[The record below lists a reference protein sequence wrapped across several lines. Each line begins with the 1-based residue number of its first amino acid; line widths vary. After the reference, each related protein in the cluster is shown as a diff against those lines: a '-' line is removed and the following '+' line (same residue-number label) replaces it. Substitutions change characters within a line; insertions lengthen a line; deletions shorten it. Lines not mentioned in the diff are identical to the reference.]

1 MKRLAGLPVMRRC
14 FASVGLCGVMLLAG
28 CTQIVQ
34 AGKDGETL
42 DAGVHDAMTRGDW
55 KSVYASADAEMKSDT
70 SEEKFGALFG
80 AIAKKL
86 GHPVSSKQ
94 TSWNLNKTTSGTYL
108 RSVCETQFSNNA
120 SGTETFSW
128 RMTDG
133 KYRLYS
139 YNIQS
144 DELITR

>member
-1 MKRLAGLPVMRRC
+1 VKSGRSAIGKWC
-14 FASVGLCGVMLLAG
+14 ACVGLCGVMLLAG
-28 CTQIVQ
+28 CTQFVQ
-34 AGKDGETL
+34 AGKDAETL

-55 KSVYASADAEMKSDT
+55 KSVYANADPDMKSNT
-70 SEEKFGALFG
+70 SEEKFGALFT
-80 AIAKKL
+80 AISKKL
-86 GHPVSSKQ
+86 GHPVSSKP
-94 TSWNLNKTTSGTYL
+94 SGWNLNKDASGPYL
-108 RSVCETQFSNNA
+108 RSTCETQFSNNA

-139 YNIQS
+139 YNIRS

>member
-1 MKRLAGLPVMRRC
+1 MKRLAGWSAIRRC
-14 FASVGLCGVMLLAG
+14 CACAGLCGVMLLAG
-28 CTQIVQ
+28 CTQFVR
-34 AGKDGETL
+34 ASKDAETL

-55 KSVYASADAEMKSDT
+55 KSIYADADPDMKSNT
-70 SEEKFGALFG
+70 SEQKFGALFI

-86 GHPVSSKQ
+86 GHPVSSKPGG
-94 TSWNLNKTTSGTYL
+94 WNLKRNTSGTYL
-108 RSVCETQFSNNA
+108 RSTCETQFSNNA

-128 RMTDG
+128 HMVDG